1 MTKSAKVT
9 KFPPLLCPHAR
20 HLAKHLSTENGD
32 KTSWDIWTV
41 VQRGL
46 VYPSPYAIFMMCWKA
61 SDSLTYDVLCTLM
74 TEVRQYIHRNLQ
86 SRNTTVVVGV
96 GFRLWQ
102 EWCKEQ
108 NFEVPQGMSFAYPSP
123 EDPSKSSVVDD
134 SHGVF
139 ADSQGDLFFH
149 IKSDEEQHCQEAQ
162 SFILGKLEDEL
173 QCITSESQ
181 EAATKSTNSD
191 KTGGKVLGCRFS
203 ENLMNPSDPVT
214 MQESVIIGFED
225 PSHLGGSFIVVQ
237 RFGLIW
243 ENLLNMST
251 TEFQDLVGRT
261 FDDVMI
267 PSNDIRSHIKCARVQ
282 NDVGDT
288 TPVLRLGLP
297 FGKSPAIYTDDGRQ
311 KGASL
316 RDEQGI
322 YFAGL
327 AKSATVLEAVM
338 HNQVGEKADFSM
350 RDRLLSNARS
360 NLGGFFYIPNLI
372 ELKQDLLHT
381 SRVASRWI
389 RFPGVDWSRL
399 DRHYAL
405 RSANHYMYYNH
416 QDYLYAMGTMVGK
429 DRQTYLPPSNR
440 ILRILSNVFSRWQDN
455 WYFDR
460 AQPELEPLNTYVE
473 KYFSKEKADEVMQ
486 LSVAERMGWAIRM
499 GVGYVFVSPE
509 YGFRGRKPTPTGYI
523 SGADTYRIHPAELIV
538 GALPNLGLGQG
549 RYVIDYSREDEK
561 LQGFF
566 SGITYA
572 SGVGH
577 VIPDYQQ
584 ALDKGIAGLI
594 AEAQAKLSAE
604 TEASKREFYNSI
616 ILSLFGV
623 QEHCRA
629 YARLAEEMS
638 TQIGAGQLA
647 EQENLKE
654 IAARMNSLA
663 EEPPKTMLE
672 AAQLIFTLHSC
683 LHLTGEPTAIGRL
696 DQLLFPFY
704 TADIANGVLE
714 GDDNAQEIID
724 SFWIKIGE
732 KVQLNRFY
740 VEDHQPYGNLAMG
753 GSSGNYPQG
762 GANNQWVQQI
772 TVGGTV
778 AESMS
783 EGDGQP
789 AYNAVTMMCLRAARR
804 LPLNAPCLSLRVRK
818 DIPEEYLQEAALA
831 ILSGGAHP
839 FLISDEK
846 IIPGLVQSG
855 EGIGEGSKP
864 TEYTPV
870 AEKAGDYWS
879 STVDL
884 AVARDYTCD
893 GCFEPQLTGC
903 NWFTLGGFVT
913 LVALEAAL
921 NQGKSWATAGPI
933 YFRGQRVS
941 LTTIPPKQ
949 IQTFEQLLDL
959 FFNHLKWMY
968 SKDVDSLL
976 STFGNMAAS
985 CPAPLLSLLTNDCL
999 DKGLDI
1005 YGGGARY
1012 NVLAPCFTALPN
1024 TINSLYAIN
1033 QLVFN
1038 KDSAMTSLP
1047 ELVQCLIS
1055 NWGYSMQEPFVNVL
1069 QGPARIEGQA
1079 ERYKSLREAA
1089 LALPRYGRG
1098 NSDIDSFGD
1107 MIIKRMSD
1115 TIRSVFTDPVESTAK
1130 KMVELAKKLGTAE
1143 KPFGGFQIQPGAGT
1157 FENYVEFGATCGAS
1171 ADGRLNGQ
1179 PLASNISP
1187 TPSPAD
1193 MPIQAQR
1200 APLSKVVE
1208 GYTGKGTE
1216 SVWSGA
1222 PTDLN
1227 IDEEFPVDELVGILK
1242 DFALGAGSNIL
1253 TITCANPSTLAGATK
1268 NPEKY
1273 DLLRN
1278 RMGGWSDFMVAMF
1291 PAHQEQHERRPRDTP
1306 DELQSVEVQR
1316 AHPNKRKRA

>member
-1 MTKSAKVT
+1 MTKTAKVT
-9 KFPPLLCPHAR
+9 KLPPTLCPHEHR
-20 HLAKHLSTENGD
+20 FAKHLSTDHGN
-32 KTSWDIWTV
+32 KTSWDLWTV

-61 SDSLTYDVLCTLM
+61 SNALTYDVLCNLM
-74 TEVRQYIHRNLQ
+74 TEVRHHIHRHLQ

-96 GFRLWQ
+96 GFALWQ

-108 NFEVPQGMSFAYPSP
+108 GLEVPQGMSFAYPSSQ
-123 EDPSKSSVVDD
+123 DPSQSSVVED

-139 ADSQGDLFFH
+139 TNSEADILFH
-149 IKSDEEQHCQEAQ
+149 IKSDDETHCREARD
-162 SFILGKLEDEL
+162 FIAQRLEVEL
-173 QCITSESQ
+173 QCITSDSQ
-181 EAATKSTNSD
+181 EAATKSIRPD

-214 MQESVIIGFED
+214 MQENVIIGFED
-225 PSHLGGSFIVVQ
+225 PSHIGGSFIMVQ
-237 RFGLIW
+237 RFMVIW

-261 FDDVMI
+261 FDDLMI
-267 PSNDIRSHIKCARVQ
+267 PSNHIRSHIKCARVQ
-282 NDVGDT
+282 NSAGDT
-288 TPVLRLGLP
+288 MPVLRLGLP
-297 FGKSPAIYTDDGRQ
+297 FGRSPAIDTDDGRQ

-322 YFAGL
+322 FFAGL
-327 AKSATVLEAVM
+327 AKSAGVLEEVM
-338 HNQVGEKADFSM
+338 HSQVGDNAAFSM
-350 RDRLLSNARS
+350 RDSLLSNARS
-360 NLGGFFYIPNLI
+360 NFGGFFYIPNLL
-372 ELKQDLLHT
+372 ELKQELVT
-381 SRVASRWI
+381 TARVATNWV

-399 DRHYAL
+399 DRHYQL
-405 RSANHYMYYNH
+405 RSANGYMYYNH
-416 QDYLYAMGTMVGK
+416 QDYLYAMGTMLGK
-429 DRQTYLPPSNR
+429 DRQIYLPPSNR
-440 ILRILSNVFSRWQDN
+440 VLRILTNVFSRWQDN

-460 AQPELEPLNTYVE
+460 AQPELEPLYTYVE
-473 KYFSKEKADEVMQ
+473 RYFNKELADSVMQ
-486 LSVAERMGWAIRM
+486 MSVAERMGWAIRM
-499 GVGYVFVSPE
+499 GVGYVFASHE
-509 YGFRGRKPTPTGYI
+509 YGFRGRKKNMTGYI
-523 SGADTYRIHPAELIV
+523 SGADTYRIHPAEMIV

-549 RYVIDYSREDEK
+549 RYVIDYTREDEK

-572 SGVGH
+572 SGIGH
-577 VIPDYQQ
+577 VIPDYQH
-584 ALDKGIAGLI
+584 ALDKGVSGLI
-594 AEAQAKLSAE
+594 AEVKAKLDAE
-604 TEASKREFYNSI
+604 TETSKREFYNGI
-616 ILSLFGV
+616 YLSLLGV
-623 QEHCRA
+623 QEHCHA
-629 YARLAEEMS
+629 YARLAREMVITLGS
-638 TQIGAGQLA
+638 GQLA
-647 EQENLKE
+647 ERANLEE
-654 IAARMNSLA
+654 IAARMDHLA
-663 EEPPKTMLE
+663 EEPPQTMLE

-704 TADIANGVLE
+704 TADVANGVLDE
-714 GDDNAQEIID
+714 DLAQEIID
-724 SFWIKIGE
+724 CFWIKLGE

-762 GANNQWVQQI
+762 AANNQWVQQI

-778 AESMS
+778 AEAESD
-783 EGDGQP
+783 GDGQP
-789 AYNAVTMMCLRAARR
+789 AYNFLTILCLRAARR
-804 LPLNAPCLSLRVRK
+804 LPFNAPCLSLRMRR
-818 DIPEEYLQEAALA
+818 DIPDEYLQEAALG

-839 FLISDEK
+839 FLINDEK
-846 IIPGLVQSG
+846 IISGLIQSG

-870 AEKAGDYWS
+870 AEKAGDCWS
-879 STVDL
+879 SSVDL
-884 AVARDYTCD
+884 AVARNYACD
-893 GCFEPQLTGC
+893 GCFEPQLTAC

-913 LVALEAAL
+913 LSALEAAL
-921 NQGKSWATAGPI
+921 NQGKTWATAGPI

-968 SKDVDSLL
+968 SKDVDNLL
-976 STFGNMAAS
+976 SIFGNMAAQ

-1033 QLVFN
+1033 QLVFK
-1038 KDSAMTSLP
+1038 KDTAMTSLP
-1047 ELVQCLIS
+1047 ELVQCLIN

-1089 LALPRYGRG
+1089 LAQPRYGRG
-1098 NSDIDSFGD
+1098 DTEIDAFGD
-1107 MIIKRMSD
+1107 MIIKRMSE
-1115 TIRSVFTDPVESTAK
+1115 TIVSIFTNPVESTAK

-1157 FENYVEFGATCGAS
+1157 FENYVEFGSTCGAS

-1187 TPSPAD
+1187 IPSPVD
-1193 MPIQAQR
+1193 MAVQAQR

-1208 GYTGKGTE
+1208 GYTGKGSA

-1227 IDEEFPVDELVGILK
+1227 IEEEFPVDELKGILRA
-1242 DFALGAGSNIL
+1242 FAEGAGSNIL
-1253 TITCANPSTLAGATK
+1253 TITCANPSTLEGASK

-1273 DLLRN
+1273 DLLRV
-1278 RMGGWSDFMVAMF
+1278 RMGGWSEFTVAMF
-1291 PAHQEQHERRPRDTP
+1291 PAHQAQHERRPRDTP
-1306 DELQSVEVQR
+1306 DPPQIEPLHSSS
-1316 AHPNKRKRA
+1316 NKRKRN